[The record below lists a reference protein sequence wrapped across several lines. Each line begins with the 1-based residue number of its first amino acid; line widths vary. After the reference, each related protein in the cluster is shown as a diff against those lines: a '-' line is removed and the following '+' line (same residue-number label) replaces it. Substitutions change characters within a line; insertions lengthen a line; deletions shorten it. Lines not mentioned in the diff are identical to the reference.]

1 MIFSPSLF
9 IPHPADRTGGHE
21 AGQDGG
27 TTRRRF
33 FHLPER
39 PPGQD
44 YLVFLVLRINE
55 PVEVVGL
62 IRTVSVIIL
71 RDLVIVCGLRGC
83 GRQRPSGPAGVGPL
97 AAPPLAPLGARTGRL
112 GPVDACSGGGRVR
125 RSLERERER
134 FKESRRSNNPGS
146 GGRVRTTLA
155 IFLGTTV
162 HTRQSWPT
170 KTTHRR

>member
-33 FHLPER
+33 FRLPER

-44 YLVFLVLRINE
+44 YLVFLILRINE
-55 PVEVVGL
+55 PVEVAGL

-71 RDLVIVCGLRGC
+71 RGMIIVCGLRGC
-83 GRQRPSGPAGVGPL
+83 GRITRCCCWGRTSGHSHFCCSAQCVHSIDD
-97 AAPPLAPLGARTGRL
+97 ARYKHIHTETIT
-112 GPVDACSGGGRVR
+112 ASG
-125 RSLERERER
+125 S
-134 FKESRRSNNPGS
+134 
-146 GGRVRTTLA
+146 A
-155 IFLGTTV
+155 
-162 HTRQSWPT
+162 
-170 KTTHRR
+170 